1 MTLYIPVFHLIIL
14 NFKSKPHSMGC
25 IRISSFLFLHL
36 NKFYSL
42 NINYMPG
49 RLKIKSQMPLTYI
62 ELEFKSRTKG
72 TNFTLLQILEV
83 LGRWVWL
90 KTWEKFF
97 FGNLNSERSMVWF
110 RQIFA
115 VKLRLLLKAET
126 LYAYLESDQLVW
138 IRRMV

>member
-1 MTLYIPVFHLIIL
+1 MLLQHKSTEVSYSIMLSIRNYVLKKWIIVTLYIPVFHLIIL

-49 RLKIKSQMPLTYI
+49 RLKVKSQMPLTYI
-62 ELEFKSRTKG
+62 ELEFKSRTNG

-90 KTWEKFF
+90 KTWEKLF

-110 RQIFA
+110 R
-115 VKLRLLLKAET
+115 
-126 LYAYLESDQLVW
+126 
-138 IRRMV
+138 